1 MAPRRVGFS
10 KRWKN
15 EQEDFQGL
23 EKTAT
28 LPAVNNQIQM
38 LPDHVINKIAAGEV
52 IERPASVIKE
62 LMENAL
68 DAGATQIDV
77 EVVRGGMQLMAI
89 SDNGSGMDRDNAL
102 LAIERHATSKIRTA
116 EEVEAVAT
124 LGFRGEALSS
134 IASVSRFTLITRPQ
148 DQVSGTEIR
157 VAGGKLQDV
166 ADAGCPPGTRFEI
179 RNLFFNVP
187 ARRKFLRTESTEL
200 AQIRQLF
207 AVYALAHPE
216 TGLSL
221 ISDGRELYNLPGGGS
236 LGDRIAELYN
246 PGFFSHLRELSFQSD
261 DVKVTG
267 FAGLPQ
273 TGRKDRSDQYIFI
286 NGRPASAP
294 VIYHAINEA
303 YHSILARGRHPSVFL
318 FIETK
323 PDAVDVNVHPAKK
336 EVRFR
341 RPAAVRDC
349 VIAAVEKALA
359 LDAPMEEKRE
369 PSFKFDAPKV
379 VPPPR
384 IEKQHE
390 LNIEVQRST
399 GSEGQRTKI
408 PEAIPDKREESSASS
423 EIKQTAVAP
432 ERSSAESVSASN
444 APWTW
449 CRVLGQAGGV
459 YAVLETEDGVVLMDP
474 QAAHER
480 VLFEKFMRDITSGS
494 PAQQRLLTPETIEL
508 MPAVAEALR
517 RQIPTL
523 EEMGFGISDFGQDT
537 FLVDALPVH
546 LQEGSAEVILNDV
559 AGALDRGGAS
569 SRATREALRETVA
582 QAACRASVRAG
593 DSLSVKE
600 LEKLTEDLAKTEMPY
615 TCPHGRP
622 TLIFQ
627 SFTELNRKFS
637 RN

>member
-1 MAPRRVGFS
+1 M
-10 KRWKN
+10 
-15 EQEDFQGL
+15 
-23 EKTAT
+23 
-28 LPAVNNQIQM
+28 AVNKPIQM

-52 IERPASVIKE
+52 IERPASVMKE
-62 LMENAL
+62 LMENAI
-68 DAGATQIDV
+68 DAGATQVDV
-77 EVVRGGMQLMAI
+77 EVVRGGMQLIAI

-134 IASVSRFTLITRPQ
+134 ISAVSRFTLITRPKE
-148 DQVSGTEIR
+148 DVSGTEIR
-157 VAGGKLQDV
+157 VAGGKLLDV
-166 ADAGCPPGTRFEI
+166 VDAGCPPGTRFEI

-207 AVYALAHPE
+207 CVYALAHPE

-221 ISDGRELYNLPGGGS
+221 ISDGRELYNLPAGGS
-236 LGDRIAELYN
+236 LADRIAELYN
-246 PGFFSHLRELSFQSD
+246 ASFFSHLRELKFEANA
-261 DVKVTG
+261 VKVTG

-273 TGRKDRSDQYIFI
+273 TGKKDRSDQYIFI

-303 YHSILARGRHPSVFL
+303 YHSVLARGRHPSAFL
-318 FIETK
+318 FIETS

-341 RPAAVRDC
+341 RPAAVRDA
-349 VIAAVEKALA
+349 VIGAIENALA
-359 LDAPMEEKRE
+359 LNAPIEEKRA
-369 PSFKFDAPKV
+369 PTFKFDSPRVA
-379 VPPPR
+379 PR

-390 LNIEVQRST
+390 LGIKVSSSGFRVS
-399 GSEGQRTKI
+399 GSEEQEPKTAEQTDVEPVAIETK
-408 PEAIPDKREESSASS
+408 S
-423 EIKQTAVAP
+423 EP
-432 ERSSAESVSASN
+432 ERSS
-444 APWTW
+444 PWTW
-449 CRVLGQAGGV
+449 CRVLGQAGGT

-480 VLFEKFMRDITSGS
+480 VLFEKFVRDITSGA

-508 MPAVAEALR
+508 MPADAEALR
-517 RQIPTL
+517 RQLPAL
-523 EEMGFGISDFGQDT
+523 EEMGFGLSDFGQDT

-546 LQEGSAEVILNDV
+546 LQEGSARVILSGI
-559 AGALDRGGAS
+559 AQALDKGGATA
-569 SRATREALRETVA
+569 RATREALRDTVA
-582 QAACRASVRAG
+582 QAACRAAVKAG
-593 DSLSVKE
+593 DSLSIKE
-600 LEKLTEDLAKTEMPY
+600 LEKLVADLAKTEMPY
-615 TCPHGRP
+615 TSPNGRP

-627 SFTELNRKFS
+627 SFTELNRKFG
-637 RN
+637 RK

>member
-1 MAPRRVGFS
+1 MAS
-10 KRWKN
+10 KGWIRSEERLLVLSKSNDWK
-15 EQEDFQGL
+15 ERQ
-23 EKTAT
+23 KVAT
-28 LPAVNNQIQM
+28 LAAVNKPIQM

-52 IERPASVIKE
+52 IERPASVMKE

-68 DAGATQIDV
+68 DAGATQVDV
-77 EVVRGGMQLMAI
+77 EVVRGGMQLIAI
-89 SDNGSGMDRDNAL
+89 SDNGFGMDRDNAL

-116 EEVEAVAT
+116 EEVEAVST

-134 IASVSRFTLITRPQ
+134 ICAVSRFTLITRPA

-216 TGLSL
+216 IGLSL
-221 ISDGRELYNLPGGGS
+221 ISDGRELYNLPAGGS
-236 LGDRIAELYN
+236 LANRIAELYN
-246 PGFFSHLRELSFQSD
+246 PSFFSHLRELKFEAD
-261 DVKVTG
+261 AVKVTG

-294 VIYHAINEA
+294 VIYYAINEA
-303 YHSILARGRHPSVFL
+303 YHSVLARGRHPSAFI
-318 FIETK
+318 FIETA

-349 VIAAVEKALA
+349 VIAAIEKALV
-359 LDAPMEEKRE
+359 LNAPMEEKRA
-369 PSFKFDAPKV
+369 PSFKFDTLQV

-384 IEKQHE
+384 FGKQHE
-390 LNIEVQRST
+390 LGIGDQRS
-399 GSEGQRTKI
+399 GVRNQRS
-408 PEAIPDKREESSASS
+408 ADLRENVGRLSSVPLISDLRPPTSS
-423 EIKQTAVAP
+423 
-432 ERSSAESVSASN
+432 SS
-444 APWTW
+444 PWAW
-449 CRVLGQAGGV
+449 CRVLGQAGGT

-480 VLFEKFMRDITSGS
+480 VLFEKFVRDITSGA

-508 MPAVAEALR
+508 MPADAEALR
-517 RQIPTL
+517 RQLPAL
-523 EEMGFGISDFGQDT
+523 EEMGFGLSDFGQDT
-537 FLVDALPVH
+537 FMVDALPVH
-546 LQEGSAEVILNDV
+546 LQEGSPLVILSGI
-559 AGALDRGGAS
+559 AKALDQGGAS
-569 SRATREALRETVA
+569 ARVTRDALRETVA
-582 QAACRASVRAG
+582 QAACRAAVKAG
-593 DSLSVKE
+593 DNLSTEE
-600 LEKLTEDLAKTEMPY
+600 LEKLVGDLAKTEMPY

-627 SFTELNRKFS
+627 SFTELNRKFG
-637 RN
+637 RG

>member
-1 MAPRRVGFS
+1 
-10 KRWKN
+10 
-15 EQEDFQGL
+15 
-23 EKTAT
+23 
-28 LPAVNNQIQM
+28 M

-52 IERPASVIKE
+52 IERPASVMKE

-68 DAGATQIDV
+68 DAGATQVDV
-77 EVVRGGMQLMAI
+77 EIVRGGMQLIAI
-89 SDNGSGMDRDNAL
+89 SDNGFGMDRDNAL

-134 IASVSRFTLITRPQ
+134 ICAVSRFTLITRPA

-207 AVYALAHPE
+207 CVYALAHPE

-221 ISDGRELYNLPGGGS
+221 TSDGRELYNLPAGGA
-236 LGDRIAELYN
+236 LADRIAEIYN
-246 PGFFSHLRELSFQSD
+246 PSFFSHLRALDFEAD
-261 DVKVTG
+261 AVKVTG

-303 YHSILARGRHPSVFL
+303 YHAVLARGRHPSAFL
-318 FIETK
+318 FIETA

-349 VIAAVEKALA
+349 VIAAIEKALA
-359 LDAPMEEKRE
+359 LNAPAEERRE
-369 PSFKFDAPKV
+369 PSFKFDAPRV
-379 VPPPR
+379 APPPR
-384 IEKQHE
+384 MEKQHE
-390 LNIEVQRST
+390 LEI
-399 GSEGQRTKI
+399 GGQRTQI
-408 PEAIPDKREESSASS
+408 RSQRPEVMDQRLEVNGQKTASTS
-423 EIKQTAVAP
+423 DLRLPT
-432 ERSSAESVSASN
+432 S
-444 APWTW
+444 APWAW
-449 CRVLGQAGGV
+449 CRVLGQAGGT

-480 VLFEKFMRDITSGS
+480 VLFEKFVRDITSGS

-508 MPAVAEALR
+508 MPADAEALR
-517 RQIPTL
+517 RQLPAL
-523 EEMGFGISDFGQDT
+523 EEMGFGLSDFGHDT

-546 LQEGSAEVILNDV
+546 LQEGSPIVILSGI
-559 AGALDRGGAS
+559 AQALDKGGAS
-569 SRATREALRETVA
+569 VRATREALRETVA
-582 QAACRASVRAG
+582 QAACRAAVKAG
-593 DSLSVKE
+593 DNLSIEE
-600 LEKLTEDLAKTEMPY
+600 LEKLVSDLAKTEMPY

-627 SFTELNRKFS
+627 SFTELNRKFGRS
-637 RN
+637 

>member
-1 MAPRRVGFS
+1 
-10 KRWKN
+10 
-15 EQEDFQGL
+15 
-23 EKTAT
+23 
-28 LPAVNNQIQM
+28 M

-52 IERPASVIKE
+52 IERPASVMKE

-68 DAGATQIDV
+68 DAGATQVDV
-77 EVVRGGMQLMAI
+77 EVVRGGMQLIAI

-134 IASVSRFTLITRPQ
+134 ISAVSRFTLITRPH
-148 DQVSGTEIR
+148 DEVSGTEIR

-187 ARRKFLRTESTEL
+187 ARRKFLRTEATEL

-216 TGLSL
+216 TGLTL
-221 ISDGRELYNLPGGGS
+221 VSDGRELYKLPGGGS
-236 LGDRIAELYN
+236 LADRIAELYN
-246 PGFFSHLRELSFQSD
+246 PSFFSHLRELDFEENE
-261 DVKVTG
+261 VKVTG

-273 TGRKDRSDQYIFI
+273 TGRKDRSDQYVFI

-303 YHSILARGRHPSVFL
+303 YHAVLARGRHPSAFI
-318 FIETK
+318 FIETA

-349 VIAAVEKALA
+349 VIAAIERALA
-359 LDAPMEEKRE
+359 LNAPIEEKQA
-369 PSFKFDAPKV
+369 PSFEFDQPAPA
-379 VPPPR
+379 PR
-384 IEKQHE
+384 LVKQPELDIGSPAGSREQGAERDRGNEHSSSTERADSEKPKAQG
-390 LNIEVQRST
+390 L
-399 GSEGQRTKI
+399 K
-408 PEAIPDKREESSASS
+408 PSSS
-423 EIKQTAVAP
+423 
-432 ERSSAESVSASN
+432 
-444 APWTW
+444 PWNW
-449 CRVLGQAGGV
+449 CRVLGQAGGT

-480 VLFEKFMRDITSGS
+480 VLFEKFVRDITSGS

-508 MPAVAEALR
+508 MPADAEALR
-517 RQIPTL
+517 RQLPAL
-523 EEMGFGISDFGQDT
+523 EAMGFGVSDFGQDT
-537 FLVDALPVH
+537 FMVDALPVH
-546 LQEGSAEVILNDV
+546 LQEGSPMVILSGI
-559 AGALDRGGAS
+559 AKALDKGGAAA
-569 SRATREALRETVA
+569 RATREALRETVA
-582 QAACRASVRAG
+582 QAACRAAVKAG
-593 DSLSVKE
+593 DNLSVKE
-600 LEKLTEDLAKTEMPY
+600 LEKLVEDLAKTEMPY

-627 SFTELNRKFS
+627 SFTELNRKFGRS
-637 RN
+637 

>member
-1 MAPRRVGFS
+1 
-10 KRWKN
+10 
-15 EQEDFQGL
+15 
-23 EKTAT
+23 
-28 LPAVNNQIQM
+28 LPFVNKPIQM

-52 IERPASVIKE
+52 IERPASVMKE

-68 DAGATQIDV
+68 DAGAAQVDV
-77 EVVRGGMQLMAI
+77 EVVRGGMQLIAV

-134 IASVSRFTLITRPQ
+134 IAAVSRFTLITRPH
-148 DQVSGTEIR
+148 DAVSGTEIR

-187 ARRKFLRTESTEL
+187 ARRKFLRAESTEL

-221 ISDGRELYNLPGGGS
+221 VSDGRKLYNLAGGGS
-236 LGDRIAELYN
+236 LADRIAELYN
-246 PGFFSHLRELSFQSD
+246 PGFFSHLRELSFGAD
-261 DVKVTG
+261 GVNVTG

-286 NGRPASAP
+286 NGRPASAA
-294 VIYHAINEA
+294 VICHAINEA
-303 YHSILARGRHPSVFL
+303 YHPVLARGRHPSVFL
-318 FIETK
+318 FIETP

-349 VIAAVEKALA
+349 VIAAIEKALA
-359 LDAPMEEKRE
+359 LDAPMEEKRA
-369 PSFKFDAPKV
+369 PSFSFDAPKA

-384 IEKQHE
+384 VEKQHE
-390 LNIEVQRST
+390 LGIRDQRPEVRSQRSEVRGQKSVPT
-399 GSEGQRTKI
+399 SELRPPT
-408 PEAIPDKREESSASS
+408 SS
-423 EIKQTAVAP
+423 
-432 ERSSAESVSASN
+432 
-444 APWTW
+444 PWAW
-449 CRVLGQAGGV
+449 CRVLGLAGA
-459 YAVLETEDGVVLMDP
+459 YAVLETGDGVVLMDP

-480 VLFEKFMRDITSGS
+480 VLFEKFVNDMTSGF

-508 MPAVAEALR
+508 MPADAEALR
-517 RQIPTL
+517 RQIPAL

-546 LQEGSAEVILNDV
+546 LQEGSAAAILNDV
-559 AGALDRGGAS
+559 AKALDRGGAS
-569 SRATREALRETVA
+569 ARATHDALRETVA
-582 QAACRASVRAG
+582 QAACRAAVKAG
-593 DSLSVKE
+593 DSLCVAE
-600 LEKLTEDLAKTEMPY
+600 LEKLTADLAKTEMPY

-627 SFTELNRKFS
+627 SFTELNRKFG

>member
-1 MAPRRVGFS
+1 M
-10 KRWKN
+10 K
-15 EQEDFQGL
+15 
-23 EKTAT
+23 
-28 LPAVNNQIQM
+28 NQIQM

-68 DAGATQIDV
+68 DAGATQVDI

-134 IASVSRFTLITRPQ
+134 ISAVSRFTLITRPA

-207 AVYALAHPE
+207 CVYALAHPE

-221 ISDGRELYNLPGGGS
+221 VSDGRELYNLPGGGS
-236 LGDRIAELYN
+236 LADRIAELYN
-246 PGFFSHLRELSFQSD
+246 PVFFSHLRELSFEEDS
-261 DVKVTG
+261 VRTTG

-303 YHSILARGRHPSVFL
+303 YHSVLARGRHPSVFL
-318 FIETK
+318 FIETA

-349 VIAAVEKALA
+349 VIAAIEKALA
-359 LDAPMEEKRE
+359 LDAPAEEKRA
-369 PSFKFDAPKV
+369 PSFEFDKPAPA
-379 VPPPR
+379 PR
-384 IEKQHE
+384 LIKQHE
-390 LNIEVQRST
+390 LDIEMPSHRSPKAQSSRST
-399 GSEGQRTKI
+399 EEPGKEI
-408 PEAIPDKREESSASS
+408 PETTPEKRNDEVVPVEKAQPEEEGAHC
-423 EIKQTAVAP
+423 
-432 ERSSAESVSASN
+432 
-444 APWTW
+444 APWQW
-449 CRVLGQAGGV
+449 CRVLGQAGGT

-480 VLFEKFMRDITSGS
+480 VLFEKFMRDIISGS

-508 MPAVAEALR
+508 MPADAEALR
-517 RQIPTL
+517 RQVPAL
-523 EEMGFGISDFGQDT
+523 EEMGFGVSDFGQDT

-546 LQEGSAEVILNDV
+546 LQEGSPLVILSGI
-559 AGALDRGGAS
+559 AKALDKGGAS
-569 SRATREALRETVA
+569 ARATREALRETVG
-582 QAACRASVRAG
+582 QAACRAAVRAG
-593 DSLSVKE
+593 DSLTIKE
-600 LEKLTEDLAKTEMPY
+600 LEKLVSDLAKTEMPY

-627 SFTELNRKFS
+627 SFTELNRKFGRS
-637 RN
+637 

>member
-1 MAPRRVGFS
+1 MNKP
-10 KRWKN
+10 
-15 EQEDFQGL
+15 
-23 EKTAT
+23 
-28 LPAVNNQIQM
+28 IQM

-52 IERPASVIKE
+52 IERPASVMKE
-62 LMENAL
+62 LMENAI
-68 DAGATQIDV
+68 DAGATQVDV
-77 EVVRGGMQLMAI
+77 EVVRGGMQLIAI

-134 IASVSRFTLITRPQ
+134 ISAVSRFTLITRPKE
-148 DQVSGTEIR
+148 DVSGTEIR
-157 VAGGKLQDV
+157 VAGGKLLDV
-166 ADAGCPPGTRFEI
+166 VDAGCPPGTRFEI

-207 AVYALAHPE
+207 CVYALAHPE

-221 ISDGRELYNLPGGGS
+221 ISDGRELYNLPAGGS
-236 LGDRIAELYN
+236 LADRIAELYN
-246 PGFFSHLRELSFQSD
+246 ASFFSHLRELKFEANA
-261 DVKVTG
+261 VKVTG

-273 TGRKDRSDQYIFI
+273 TGKKDRSDQYIFI

-303 YHSILARGRHPSVFL
+303 YHSVLARGRHPSAFL
-318 FIETK
+318 FIETA

-341 RPAAVRDC
+341 RPAAVRDA
-349 VIAAVEKALA
+349 VIGAIENALT
-359 LDAPMEEKRE
+359 LNAPIEEKRA
-369 PSFKFDAPKV
+369 PTFKFDSPRAA
-379 VPPPR
+379 PR

-390 LNIEVQRST
+390 LGIKVPGSGFRVS
-399 GSEGQRTKI
+399 GSEEQEPKTAEQTDVEPVAIETK
-408 PEAIPDKREESSASS
+408 S
-423 EIKQTAVAP
+423 EP
-432 ERSSAESVSASN
+432 ERSS
-444 APWTW
+444 PWTW
-449 CRVLGQAGGV
+449 CRVLGQAGGT

-480 VLFEKFMRDITSGS
+480 VLFEKFVRDITSGA

-508 MPAVAEALR
+508 MPADAEALR
-517 RQIPTL
+517 RQLPAL
-523 EEMGFGISDFGQDT
+523 EEMGFGLSDFGQDT

-546 LQEGSAEVILNDV
+546 LQEGSARVILSGI
-559 AGALDRGGAS
+559 AQALDKGGATA
-569 SRATREALRETVA
+569 RATREALRDTVA
-582 QAACRASVRAG
+582 QAACRAAVKAG
-593 DSLSVKE
+593 DSLSIKE
-600 LEKLTEDLAKTEMPY
+600 LEKLVADLAKTEMPY
-615 TCPHGRP
+615 TSPNGRP

-627 SFTELNRKFS
+627 SFTELNRKFG
-637 RN
+637 RK